1 MTKIGIGRVSTTEQ
15 NPQRQIDAFLAEGIE
30 ERNIFIDRVTGNG
43 GKFDDRIQYQL
54 ARRVAQRGDEVYL
67 DALDRLG
74 RNTKEIEQEWRY
86 FTEEVGAYVIVMN
99 MPILDTRRRDE
110 NDITGD
116 LVAEIV
122 RKVFAWMAEQE
133 TKERE
138 RRQRGGIEVAKRNG
152 KYKGRKPIPVGDAFF
167 AITKQWQDGLISLSE
182 AQKRLDMAPATF
194 FRKCKENGISKAR
207 A

>member
-30 ERNIFIDRVTGNG
+30 ERNIFIDKVTGNG
-43 GKFDDRIQYQL
+43 GKLDDRIQYQL

-86 FTEEVGAYVIVMN
+86 FTEEVGAYVVVMN

-133 TKERE
+133 TKERK
-138 RRQRGGIEVAKRNG
+138 RRQKGGIEVAKRNG

-167 AITKQWQDGLISLSE
+167 AITKQWQDGLITLSE
-182 AQKRLDMAPATF
+182 AQRRLDMAPATF
-194 FRKCKENGISKAR
+194 FRKCKENGNSTVR
-207 A
+207 V